1 MKVWNFEHDRCKKST
16 KEGVRR
22 SILCCVSLGSS
33 FPLLAFLSFSI
44 LSARNIG
51 MDQIRVSNFN
61 HLYSTCLNLLWQDH
75 LLFNVLF
82 SKLTHFKEE
91 TWCCCGTR
99 APRQRVVTLVQCTQA
114 LCLVMVSSEVSVS
127 AWTRRLLGL
136 INSMCYLYTN
146 RESNTMCP
154 PSSEPVMKTLQARMR
169 WAVQYGVGSP
179 SSACR

>member
-1 MKVWNFEHDRCKKST
+1 MKVWKVEHGQCKKST
-16 KEGVRR
+16 KEGVRQA
-22 SILCCVSLGSS
+22 SCCAPLGNS
-33 FPLLAFLSFSI
+33 FPLLVFLSFSI

-51 MDQIRVSNFN
+51 MDQIRVPNFS
-61 HLYSTCLNLLWQDH
+61 HLCSTCLSLLWQDH

-99 APRQRVVTLVQCTQA
+99 APWQRVITLAQCTQA
-114 LCLVMVSSEVSVS
+114 QCLVMVSSEVSVS
-127 AWTRRLLGL
+127 AWKRRLLGL
-136 INSMCYLYTN
+136 ISSMCYLYTN

-154 PSSEPVMKTLQARMR
+154 PSSGPVMKTLQARMP